1 MIGKARGSHTS
12 PGIYTREIDVTYAV
26 KSLGI
31 TTLGVVGETE
41 KGPAFE
47 PIRIEDWSEFQT
59 YFGGTNPAKFKESGY
74 PKYELPYIAKT
85 YLAESKQLEV
95 CRVLGLSGYNAGPA
109 WLLTIG
115 GYVVAVLRSRGH
127 YEKYSATRTND
138 GCIEGYKFDNL
149 VYDVPTVTVKNDD
162 KTEDAVKLSASNKNA
177 TTVSCSS
184 VSGDS
189 NDTYPLTASLD
200 DLGRFTLEVKGIS
213 YSVSLN
219 SYDKNYILDVLGS
232 SNEDG
237 NAPLFVE
244 ELYDVALMQ
253 MIENETI
260 ANEDEFKLVGFDAV
274 KMNPVCRPVDGVLE
288 VLEPK
293 RSMVGKTYLAVDGDV
308 VIGKQVKKDASGNT
322 IYVKDAEGKDT
333 TTPEMEDAKTEAGKV
348 YVVKNVFKNGK
359 YAYMYEPLQI
369 EKIEEKDGEK
379 VTEIVDVT
387 LGDNN
392 HVFVLSEGLWY
403 EKKDNQVAA
412 MTADLN
418 DYREQYRCAS
428 TPWLVSELKGDGKS
442 FEMKRLMRF
451 HTISDGNAANSEV
464 KISIEN
470 ISVEDATF
478 DVLIRAFDDTD
489 AFPTILERFTKC
501 NMQPG
506 TSGYVGLKIGT
517 FDGEYMNKSK
527 YVTVEIAND
536 ETIEYSVPCGF
547 EGYPL
552 RKYGKD
558 KEDKPLYSIDMGYN
572 RMYNPDVREK
582 KQYFGISNISGID
595 VDAFTYKGVK
605 SYVSDVKSK
614 GFHLDSRFVTFPDA
628 KFMVNGEVV
637 EDAFTCVYNNQD
649 NLPKNGGEPPI
660 MGLQA
665 EMVNTIYESGKLCK
679 FTVCPFGGF
688 DGWDI
693 YRGCRTTG
701 NDFKENKYKG
711 VMVNGVGEN
720 LAELTYYDGLNL
732 NGKAITSDYYAFLA
746 GARQFANP
754 FEIEINVFAT
764 PGIDYVN
771 DNYLS
776 QEILDMVEDE
786 RADAIYVMT
795 TPDKPKGASDAVSEM
810 YTPEE
815 AVINLE
821 DSDVD
826 SSYATTYY
834 PWVKYFDSVNNVF
847 INLPATKDV
856 VRNFAYTDN
865 IKYPWFAPA
874 GIERGTVNCSKA
886 HYVTKL
892 EDEDTLYSGLINPIK
907 TFAQDGV
914 KIWGNMTMYSKD
926 TPLNRVNVRRLMLR
940 VKKLIEQACKVL
952 IFEPNDMT
960 VREQFLG
967 LVNPILSDIRANRGI
982 TDFKID
988 VDNSKEAI
996 DRHEL
1001 PATIWI
1007 KPTPTL
1013 EYIDLTFVITPEG
1026 ASFE

>member
-1 MIGKARGSHTS
+1 MIGNARGSHTS

-47 PIRIEDWSEFQT
+47 PIRIEDWSEFKT
-59 YFGGTNPAKFKESGY
+59 YFGGTNPTKFKESGY
-74 PKYELPYIAKT
+74 PRYELPYIAKS
-85 YLAESKQLEV
+85 YLSESKQLEV

-109 WLLTIG
+109 WLLTLD
-115 GYVVAVLRSRGH
+115 GYVFAVLRSRGH
-127 YEKYSATRTND
+127 YERYSAEKDDR
-138 GCIEGYKFDNL
+138 GCNTGFKFDNL
-149 VYDVPTVTVKNDD
+149 VFNVPSVGEEGQETVKIAA
-162 KTEDAVKLSASNKNA
+162 TAKNA
-177 TTVSCSS
+177 TSKDCSTVSSS
-184 VSGDS
+184 FDG
-189 NDTYPLTASLD
+189 TYELTATSD
-200 DLGRFTLEVKGIS
+200 YPGRFTLEIKVGTDSTLS

-219 SYDKNYILDVLGS
+219 PADKNYIIEVLGT

-237 NAPLFVE
+237 SAPLFVE

-253 MIENETI
+253 MLENNTI
-260 ANEDEFKLVGFDAV
+260 SSGATWSV
-274 KMNPVCRPVDGVLE
+274 KGVEAIKVKPICRPVDGILDI
-288 VLEPK
+288 LTPT
-293 RSMVGKTYLAVDGDV
+293 RSMVGKSYLC
-308 VIGKQVKKDASGNT
+308 
-322 IYVKDAEGKDT
+322 VKDIYTDIQDTELKPNITLSPGTVYTVKNQYNDTTKKHEYVYEVVKEKDENDELVDLKLDEGK
-333 TTPEMEDAKTEAGKV
+333 
-348 YVVKNVFKNGK
+348 
-359 YAYMYEPLQI
+359 
-369 EKIEEKDGEK
+369 
-379 VTEIVDVT
+379 
-387 LGDNN
+387 

-403 EKKDNQVAA
+403 MQDGTDVLP
-412 MTADLN
+412 MTVDMN

-442 FEMKRLMRF
+442 FEMKKLMRF
-451 HTISDGNAANSEV
+451 HTISDGNAANGEV

-470 ISVEDATF
+470 ISYEEGTF
-478 DVLIRAFDDTD
+478 DVLIRAFNDTD
-489 AFPTILERFTKC
+489 AVPTILERFTRC
-501 NMQPG
+501 TMQPG
-506 TSGYVGLKIGT
+506 TSNYVGLKIGT
-517 FDGEYMNKSK
+517 LDGEYMNKSK
-527 YVTVEIAND
+527 YVTVEIPED
-536 ETIEYSVPCGF
+536 ETIQFSVPCGF

-552 RKYGKD
+552 RKYD
-558 KEDKPLYSIDMGYN
+558 DNLNSIKVSYN
-572 RMYNPDVREK
+572 TKYNSDVREK
-582 KQYFGISNISGID
+582 KQYFGLSNTSGVDID
-595 VDAFTYKGVK
+595 VFNYKGVK
-605 SYVSDVKSK
+605 AYISDVKSN
-614 GFHLDSRFVTFPDA
+614 GFHLDCRFDEFKQDATFTLD
-628 KFMVNGEVV
+628 GEVV
-637 EDAFTCVYNNQD
+637 SGWTCVENCPE
-649 NLPKNGGEPPI
+649 NLTTGGALPI
-660 MGLQA
+660 IGMDA
-665 EMVNTIYESGKLCK
+665 EMIGSIYEDKKLRK
-679 FTVCPFGGF
+679 FTVYPYGGF

-693 YRGCRTTG
+693 YRGSRSTG

-711 VMVNGVGEN
+711 VMVNGVGDN
-720 LAELTYYDGLNL
+720 LSEVTYYDGLNL
-732 NGKAITSDYYAFLA
+732 KGKAITSDYYAFLA

-754 FEIEINVFAT
+754 FEYEINVFAT

-776 QEILDMVEDE
+776 QEILDMIEDE
-786 RADAIYVMT
+786 RGDSIYVMT
-795 TPDKPKGASDAVSEM
+795 TPDKPKGATDAVSEM
-810 YTPEE
+810 YTPDEV
-815 AVINLE
+815 VINLE

-834 PWVKYFDSVNNVF
+834 PWVKYFDTVNSTF
-847 INLPATKDV
+847 INLPPTKDV

-874 GIERGTVNCSKA
+874 GIERGSVECSKA

-982 TDFKID
+982 TDFKIE

-1001 PATIWI
+1001 PAVIWI
-1007 KPTPTL
+1007 KPAPTL